1 MKQSKINSAL
11 LILRLSLGIM
21 MLLYGFF
28 KLFNGVN
35 EVGLMLTEKGL
46 PYFISYGV
54 IVGEVIAPLM
64 IIIGYR
70 TKIAAILLAFTMV
83 VAILLAH
90 SNDIF
95 SLNSHGGWAIDHQGL
110 FLFGSIALILSG
122 AGKYAVST
130 KSKWD

>member
-130 KSKWD
+130 KNKWD

>member
-70 TKIAAILLAFTMV
+70 TKIAAILLVFTMV

-95 SLNSHGGWAIDHQGL
+95 NLNSHGGWAIDHQGL
-110 FLFGSIALILSG
+110 FLFGSIALMLSG

-130 KSKWD
+130 KNKWD

>member
-11 LILRLSLGIM
+11 LLLRVSFGIM
-21 MLLYGFF
+21 MLLYGLF
-28 KLFNGVN
+28 KLYNGVN
-35 EVGLMLTEKGL
+35 DIGLMLTEKGL

-70 TKIAAILLAFTMV
+70 TKIAAILMGLTMI

-95 SLNSHGGWAIDHQGL
+95 SLNSHGGWSIDHQGL
-110 FLFGSIALILSG
+110 FLFGSIALFLSG

-130 KSKWD
+130 KNKWD

>member
-70 TKIAAILLAFTMV
+70 TKIAAILLVFTMV

-130 KSKWD
+130 KNKWD

>member
-95 SLNSHGGWAIDHQGL
+95 NLNSHGGWAIDHQGL
-110 FLFGSIALILSG
+110 FLFGSIALMLSG

-130 KSKWD
+130 KNKWD

>member
-11 LILRLSLGIM
+11 LLLRVSFGVM

-28 KLFNGVN
+28 KLFNGVD
-35 EVGLMLTEKGL
+35 EIGKMLTEKGL
-46 PYFISYGV
+46 PYFICYGV
-54 IVGEVIAPLM
+54 IVGELVAPLM
-64 IIIGYR
+64 MIIGFR
-70 TKIAAILLAFTMV
+70 TKIAAILLAFTMI

-110 FLFGSIALILSG
+110 FLFGSIVLVLTG

>member
-1 MKQSKINSAL
+1 MKNSKINSAL
-11 LILRLSLGIM
+11 LVLRLSLGIM

-54 IVGEVIAPLM
+54 IVGELVAPLM
-64 IIIGYR
+64 IIIGFR
-70 TKIAAILLAFTMV
+70 TKIGAILLAFTMV

-95 SLNSHGGWAIDHQGL
+95 SLNSHGGWSIDHQGL
-110 FLFGSIALILSG
+110 FLSGSIALVLSG
-122 AGKYAVST
+122 AGKYAVSN

>member
-83 VAILLAH
+83 VAIFLAH

-130 KSKWD
+130 KNKWD